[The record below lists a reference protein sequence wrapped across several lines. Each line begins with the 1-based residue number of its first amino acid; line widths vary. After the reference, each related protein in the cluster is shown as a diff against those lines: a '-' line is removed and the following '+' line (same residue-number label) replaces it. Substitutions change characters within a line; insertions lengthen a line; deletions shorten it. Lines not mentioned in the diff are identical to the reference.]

1 MPEMPIYEYPGR
13 METMV
18 MAQLLVVKHAVK
30 LVTNLRMPFILVIM
44 ILRGI
49 YILMMQKVGQLVE
62 HGHASIVNY

>member
-1 MPEMPIYEYPGR
+1 
-13 METMV
+13 MV